1 MEQSVSPADIQLAT
15 LATEHFLQGS
25 LSRTDYQEF
34 VATLQLIIERCG
46 SLKNIT
52 SLGEMI
58 ELFLDAPEHD
68 KEVRNA
74 LWMNIQAC
82 AVGVWPRLD
91 HS

>member
-1 MEQSVSPADIQLAT
+1 
-15 LATEHFLQGS
+15 
-25 LSRTDYQEF
+25 
-34 VATLQLIIERCG
+34 
-46 SLKNIT
+46 T

-91 HS
+91 HSIRTIMRNLAIDVLGRGADSAFPPEPPRSDDSEFETLPNLAGKR